1 MDLWDSVDVR
11 DGVNMQDGVDV
22 QGCRVASAGRKR
34 RGAVAPDDQGSGRL
48 SEEEERRKAKG
59 KGARLE

>member
-1 MDLWDSVDVR
+1 MD
-11 DGVNMQDGVDV
+11 DGVDV

-48 SEEEERRKAKG
+48 SEEEERRRAEG

>member
-1 MDLWDSVDVR
+1 MDVR
-11 DGVNMQDGVDV
+11 DGVDV

-48 SEEEERRKAKG
+48 SEEEERRRAEG